1 MRGAISPPLSE
12 CLPQPDRVSALV
24 ALIKDTHPASENAVR
39 NIEKTNEDNEKC
51 CLPWPPTKQLQNQR
65 RVNPPFL
72 PTKSPHLL
80 R

>member
-12 CLPQPDRVSALV
+12 CLPRPDSVAALV

-51 CLPWPPTKQLQNQR
+51 CLTFPPTEQLQNQR
-65 RVNPPFL
+65 RVNPL
-72 PTKSPHLL
+72 LITTKRPHLL